1 MGQHQPTAPKP
12 NLIERRPSVTLA
24 ILTLPAVLAG
34 VLLMVIAGKWA
45 SGHLD
50 LRLLVALSEIALV
63 LPSLVVL
70 LLSASSATELG
81 LTRGRPRHLALAMLM
96 GPTLWTFSLGLLEL
110 QYTFWRPAPAYIEG
124 FRRLHDALRPNG
136 PWDVLISL
144 GAIALLPALCEEI
157 LCRGLVFSA
166 LRRPLG
172 QAVAVLFSAG
182 TFTLIHL
189 DPYRW
194 MFALTVGI
202 ALGLVRERTGTV
214 AATMLAHGTLNAL
227 TFAVAPWFDD
237 PGQPLPEP
245 RPSLALL
252 LLCVGGATTWCLL
265 RALQTS
271 ATARKEPPGKRRT
284 HPGAS
289 GHSGSSR

>member
-1 MGQHQPTAPKP
+1 MDRRQPTAPQP
-12 NLIERRPSVTLA
+12 DSDERRPSAMLA
-24 ILTLPAVLAG
+24 LLTLPALLAG
-34 VLLMVIAGKWA
+34 VMLMVFTGRWA
-45 SGHLD
+45 SGHVD

-70 LLSASSATELG
+70 LLSASSGTEVG
-81 LTRGRPRHLALAMLM
+81 FAHGRPRHLALATVM
-96 GPTLWTFSLGLLEL
+96 GPTLWAFSLGLLEL
-110 QYTFWRPAPAYIEG
+110 QYAFWKPDPSYIEG

-136 PWDVLISL
+136 PWDVPISL

-166 LRRPLG
+166 VRRPLG
-172 QAVAVLFSAG
+172 TWAAVLISAG
-182 TFTLIHL
+182 AFTVIHL

-194 MFALTVGI
+194 LFALSVGI
-202 ALGLVRERTGTV
+202 ALGLIRERTGTV

-237 PGQPLPEP
+237 PSQPLPEP

-252 LLCVGGATTWCLL
+252 LLCVGGTTTWLLL
-265 RALQTS
+265 RALQARAA
-271 ATARKEPPGKRRT
+271 ATKEPQGKRRT
-284 HPGAS
+284 RPSATG
-289 GHSGSSR
+289 R